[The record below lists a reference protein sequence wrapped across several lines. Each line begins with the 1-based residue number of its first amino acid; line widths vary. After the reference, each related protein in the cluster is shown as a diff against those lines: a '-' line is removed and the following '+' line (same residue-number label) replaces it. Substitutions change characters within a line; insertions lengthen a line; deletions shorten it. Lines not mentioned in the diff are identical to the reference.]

1 MTLGKSRAGEVGI
14 RLKSNEMSKWRME
27 MVKYLLNFRV
37 FGPVIGK
44 VLQLQFLSQLQI
56 GIGV

>member
-27 MVKYLLNFRV
+27 MVKYLLNLRV

>member
-27 MVKYLLNFRV
+27 MVKYLLNLRV
-37 FGPVIGK
+37 FGTVIGK